1 MFAAYMPPEKADDPV
16 IQDPHRIVR
25 CAGAPDVFWAQHHN
39 GVFRSIDDAQTLQ
52 EVKINPS
59 SFGFAVAVHPRDPD
73 TAWFVPAI
81 KDELR
86 VPVESALVVTRT
98 RNGGKSFETL
108 RSGLPQRH
116 AYHLIYR
123 HGLEVAPDG
132 QTLAMGSTTGA
143 LWLSRDAG
151 ESWSALSRDLPPVYC
166 VRFGGAS

>member
-1 MFAAYMPPEKADDPV
+1 MNACRVSLISAIAV
-16 IQDPHRIVR
+16 SLAVRI
-25 CAGAPDVFWAQHHN
+25 ATAQ
-39 GVFRSIDDAQTLQ
+39 IDDKKSVLTQRNDNQRRGAYLYETLLTPST
-52 EVKINPS
+52 VNPS

-86 VPVESALVVTRT
+86 VPVEGALVVTRT
-98 RNGGKSFETL
+98 RNGGKSFESL

-132 QTLAMGSTTGA
+132 QTLAMGSTTGT
-143 LWLSRDAG
+143 LWVSRDAG
-151 ESWSALSRDLPPVYC
+151 ESWTALSRDLPPVYC
-166 VRFGGAS
+166 VRFGGTV

>member
-1 MFAAYMPPEKADDPV
+1 M
-16 IQDPHRIVR
+16 
-25 CAGAPDVFWAQHHN
+25 
-39 GVFRSIDDAQTLQ
+39 
-52 EVKINPS
+52 KINPS

-81 KDELR
+81 KDDLR
-86 VPVESALVVTRT
+86 VPVEGGLVVTRT
-98 RNGGKSFETL
+98 LNGGKSFETL

-132 QTLAMGSTTGA
+132 QTLAMGSTTGT

-151 ESWSALSRDLPPVYC
+151 ESWTALSRDLPPVYC
-166 VRFGGAS
+166 VRFGGAT